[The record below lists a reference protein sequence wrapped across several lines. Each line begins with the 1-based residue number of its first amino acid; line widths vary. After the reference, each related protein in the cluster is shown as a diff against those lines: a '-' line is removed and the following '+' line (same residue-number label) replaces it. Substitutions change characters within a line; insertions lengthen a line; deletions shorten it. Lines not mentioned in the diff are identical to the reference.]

1 MKVCEGCGQ
10 PGATEELWYPEWR
23 GSRPVALHASRSC
36 AVAARDRLGG
46 RPFLSEQDAALL
58 RGMAEYCEWLRTVWY
73 PRQQESRTTT

>member
-1 MKVCEGCGQ
+1 MTMCEGCGQ
-10 PGATEELWYPEWR
+10 SGATEELWYPEWR

-58 RGMAEYCEWLRTVWY
+58 RNMAEYCKWLHEVWA
-73 PRQQESRTTT
+73 PRERERRAT